1 MEKSEAKELL
11 SFHSM
16 RNENIHDPRWVKG
29 FLGSFRPFYGELRE
43 ENFTEVM
50 ECLRVLKEE
59 FTAPAIDR
67 EMAGDIAAII
77 HLTRVW
83 MAPEGMLGSNNL
95 LTEEQTQR
103 LSAWVDIIEGCFM
116 YLLENDEEDAFSDYE
131 DYLNGTYF

>member
-1 MEKSEAKELL
+1 
-11 SFHSM
+11 
-16 RNENIHDPRWVKG
+16 
-29 FLGSFRPFYGELRE
+29 
-43 ENFTEVM
+43 
-50 ECLRVLKEE
+50 
-59 FTAPAIDR
+59 
-67 EMAGDIAAII
+67 
-77 HLTRVW
+77 

>member
-1 MEKSEAKELL
+1 
-11 SFHSM
+11 
-16 RNENIHDPRWVKG
+16 
-29 FLGSFRPFYGELRE
+29 
-43 ENFTEVM
+43 
-50 ECLRVLKEE
+50 
-59 FTAPAIDR
+59 
-67 EMAGDIAAII
+67 MAGDIAAII